1 MEQNQ
6 QPQPPVFNQPQRQMP
21 PQMPQYQPRVTTRP
35 MMGFLEAVKTC
46 LKKYADFKGR
56 ARRSEFWWFVLFL
69 ILVYIAGSFV
79 MSLLASLI
87 AEPLGMD
94 ASKLAITLV
103 SLLMLAFALP
113 FFAVLTR
120 RLHDSG
126 RGGWWV
132 ALYLVALIT
141 YGVCY
146 HYLMWPMLDK
156 MSTTDPFE
164 LASQMTEAMMSSP
177 TMATMMSVTGIL
189 VFILFIILLVFS
201 LLDSKWGVNKYGP
214 SPKYQ

>member
-1 MEQNQ
+1 MEQNK
-6 QPQPPVFNQPQRQMP
+6 QPQPPVFNQPQQQMP
-21 PQMPQYQPRVTTRP
+21 PQVPQYQPRVTARP

-46 LKKYADFKGR
+46 FKKFADFKGR

-69 ILVYIAGSFV
+69 VIVYLLGSFV
-79 MSLLASLI
+79 LGLVASWI

-94 ASKLAITLV
+94 PSKLAIILV
-103 SLLMLAFALP
+103 SLLMLVFAIP

-126 RGGWWV
+126 RGGWWA
-132 ALYLVALIT
+132 ALLFILGLV

-146 HYLMWPMLDK
+146 YYIMWPMLDK
-156 MSTTDPFE
+156 MGTTDPFE
-164 LASQMTEAMMSSP
+164 LVSQITESMMASP
-177 TMATMMSVTGIL
+177 TMATVMSFSGMA
-189 VFILFIILLVFS
+189 LFVLAIVLLVFS
-201 LLDSKWGVNKYGP
+201 LLDSKWGENKYGP